1 MTGYA
6 PAIANSEQ
14 RTANKFYKRVKLVC
28 CLLMGFICFCP
39 KDSKS
44 QTTYTWWGLGVA
56 GLWTD
61 PDNWDQMSGYPGAT
75 DNVIIGDPANPSS
88 DYPIITG
95 TTYSCHDITFVD
107 GGHLEFAAAGSR
119 LNVRGDFDNQTGVEE
134 ILDNQGIIQFDD
146 DDEYQQQVFGRTT
159 FNEVIMSKT
168 ALNPFVTLRDRTT
181 IRVRL
186 VPTIGK
192 FESNGYLTLAANYNS
207 GFNTAYIKGV
217 SSVNSLVL
225 GEVTVQQSIEQGY
238 KCYHFLC
245 SPVTID
251 DSDLYTLTD
260 QYSDNTNDF
269 SHNSSYAYPGSP
281 IPDFMHYDETE
292 YGTTNNL
299 RMWGWEGIST
309 SYQIQPGEGI
319 CAKFE
324 ADITTGYIDWVGWV
338 NNGNITTPTLTYTGN
353 SQPTLDG
360 INLIGNPYP
369 SPLDWAEYYADQSSG
384 VTDYLSPII
393 WIWYGNNSSDPL
405 DGFFYIF
412 DADGSYSPTNPDQLN
427 GTGVLA
433 IGQGFQVQVD
443 HNMTLTFENAHR
455 AESNT
460 VDFRRNKKPE
470 NTVFLK
476 LEGSHNQD
484 YLTLAWD
491 ENFKD
496 EFEFGKDAGK
506 MINPGNN
513 FYAMAGSEK
522 LMLDRVKSPTTQS
535 IIPLGL
541 ELAEGGNYSF
551 SWENGH
557 IDHSNFDVYFQDK
570 ERNLLIPV
578 SETFFYHFVASKG
591 ENNDRFKLVL
601 RNRNTAKTIDIFGQ
615 SAYSVI
621 NEETLFIQTES
632 NETTNAMVSLNN
644 LNGSVVVQGN
654 YPMNQGKI
662 EIQIPNL
669 PKGVYFAVINQTK
682 SVKVVNY

>member
-541 ELAEGGNYSF
+541 DLAEGGVYNF
-551 SWENGH
+551 VWENGD
-557 IDHSNFDVYFQDK
+557 IDEANFIVYFQDK
-570 ERNLLIPV
+570 EKNVLIPV
-578 SETFFYHFVASKG
+578 SESFSYQFNGKDG
-591 ENNDRFKLVL
+591 ENKERFYLIIKSKYAVETIEPNG
-601 RNRNTAKTIDIFGQ
+601 RTAY
-615 SAYSVI
+615 ALI
-621 NEETLFIQTES
+621 NSETLFLQSGTVLTGQVEV
-632 NETTNAMVSLNN
+632 NLLNA
-644 LNGSVVVQGN
+644 NGSLIASEIGQSFN
-654 YPMNQGKI
+654 GKI
-662 EIQIPNL
+662 EMSIPNL
-669 PKGVYFAVINQTK
+669 PQGIYFARINQTETI
-682 SVKVVNY
+682 KVVK